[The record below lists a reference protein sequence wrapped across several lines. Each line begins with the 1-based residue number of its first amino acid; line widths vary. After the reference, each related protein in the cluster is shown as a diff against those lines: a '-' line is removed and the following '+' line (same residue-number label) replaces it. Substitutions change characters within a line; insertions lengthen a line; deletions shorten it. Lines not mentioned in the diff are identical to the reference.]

1 MALCSQPGVAASLA
15 APAIIP
21 GLLQAVLGALQSAAL
36 QREEVAEAPP
46 QLLAGLMRLLVLL
59 PPSDLAHAL
68 HAVSSPL
75 IAQLQPL
82 AAQLRAAAQGGA
94 AHREAPLLLRVL
106 AVTCLLRTCVR
117 YLDAAPR
124 LQDGS
129 HAALL
134 VMQACRAPP
143 PPPPASRRGPQP
155 AASSLRLSSSP
166 AAGLQAAVCPASQVS
181 WPALEEC
188 RAAAELSAEHA
199 ALAISLCDTYEAAMK
214 SGALAPL
221 MPQAALASTRSR
233 VGVE

>member
-1 MALCSQPGVAASLA
+1 M
-15 APAIIP
+15 
-21 GLLQAVLGALQSAAL
+21 LGALQSAAL

-106 AVTCLLRTCVR
+106 AVTCLLRTCIR

-134 VMQACRAPP
+134 VMQARAAPP
-143 PPPPASRRGPQP
+143 PPPPAARRPPTRSLKPPPQPPCRSPPAPTWPCALRRRCRGPLWRSV
-155 AASSLRLSSSP
+155 ARLRS
-166 AAGLQAAVCPASQVS
+166 
-181 WPALEEC
+181 
-188 RAAAELSAEHA
+188 
-199 ALAISLCDTYEAAMK
+199 
-214 SGALAPL
+214 
-221 MPQAALASTRSR
+221 
-233 VGVE
+233 

>member
-1 MALCSQPGVAASLA
+1 VAVAAAAAFVALCSQPGVAASLA

-36 QREEVAEAPP
+36 QREEVAEALP

-82 AAQLRAAAQGGA
+82 GAQLRVAAQGGA

-106 AVTCLLRTCVR
+106 AVTCLLRTCIR

-129 HAALL
+129 HAVLL
-134 VMQACRAPP
+134 VMQACAAPP
-143 PPPPASRRGPQP
+143 PPPPASRLPPGPNPRPQASASAPVPQP
-155 AASSLRLSSSP
+155 ASQWPCAPRRRCRGPLWRSVAL
-166 AAGLQAAVCPASQVS
+166 LQS
-181 WPALEEC
+181 
-188 RAAAELSAEHA
+188 
-199 ALAISLCDTYEAAMK
+199 
-214 SGALAPL
+214 
-221 MPQAALASTRSR
+221 
-233 VGVE
+233 